1 MRLLPCLILSVI
13 TAFTTRTWLAPA
25 SPEAQHQVRLGRRR
39 VTALVSAGAGL
50 SSSAEAKD
58 LLVEE
63 PLIYCGGGFCAAFR
77 LGAVLS
83 AGSRLCGAPIFASGA
98 HRCTNLPSSAHG
110 VTAAGRLLTELSARP
125 VLSATSAGVCAAVDR
140 CLGRRLYFGPRRGQ
154 WRCRVE
160 IGFFIQIVKF
170 PIFEPLLVWI
180 LSTKLLTSSLYARAA
195 LAGLFFAMIT
205 LPFTNFR
212 MGVSNRA
219 MAKSPFKALVPTV
232 ARDMVYALG
241 RAALPA
247 IIVAKYSSKAHR
259 LSAASPEVLFATVAG
274 ACLLAAPLNEFR
286 DHQLSKDH
294 ASHFMPLRAAF
305 FALIRSLL
313 QAASL
318 VLGYRYAPDALH
330 IMDP

>member
-1 MRLLPCLILSVI
+1 M
-13 TAFTTRTWLAPA
+13 AF
-25 SPEAQHQVRLGRRR
+25 
-39 VTALVSAGAGL
+39 
-50 SSSAEAKD
+50 
-58 LLVEE
+58 
-63 PLIYCGGGFCAAFR
+63 
-77 LGAVLS
+77 LS
-83 AGSRLCGAPIFASGA
+83 AIVDPIK
-98 HRCTNLPSSAHG
+98 
-110 VTAAGRLLTELSARP
+110 
-125 VLSATSAGVCAAVDR
+125 DR

-330 IMDP
+330 IMDSVLQWKVCKLLLAPWKVAPDLQLWSLVGVCALILVLSCAIKQKMRRFWRSQPDLLREMLLEN